1 MTIQSNI
8 KKANVLLV
16 YVPFFSH
23 GEPTDLNWLFARRNI
38 IKRFSGMLSFVTA
51 FDKQAHE

>member
-1 MTIQSNI
+1 MQSNI

-16 YVPFFSH
+16 YVPFFSR
-23 GEPTDLNWLFARRNI
+23 GEATDLNWLFARRNI